1 MDEDLKRAFAPS
13 VNHESRVKQSLT
25 SQHTAVLLHS
35 SQPSLHWHQLN
46 QSPWTDPTSNFISTV
61 PKCRQPYLKGTT
73 SWAPSSGSW
82 ILAANSE
89 LEFSFVLAM
98 VYKLW
103 SWMLFLQHTRWE
115 CNSTSPAWGGVL
127 PPSLIFSSFSSG
139 SPSSS
144 AALLSY
150 PPSLFQSPKLLL
162 FFQLRAAAVISSLWW
177 KTDYHGLHPQLHAF
191 EFRPPSAGKIQVR
204 HIALHLA
211 VFDRYCPKCNKVS
224 LPRDLLNP
232 KTVFSGTR
240 GQFTRDKY

>member
-1 MDEDLKRAFAPS
+1 M
-13 VNHESRVKQSLT
+13 
-25 SQHTAVLLHS
+25 
-35 SQPSLHWHQLN
+35 
-46 QSPWTDPTSNFISTV
+46 
-61 PKCRQPYLKGTT
+61 T

-89 LEFSFVLAM
+89 LEFSFVLPM

-115 CNSTSPAWGGVL
+115 CNSTSPAWGRVL

-191 EFRPPSAGKIQVR
+191 EFRPPSEDRLIRAGREMQA
-204 HIALHLA
+204 HP
-211 VFDRYCPKCNKVS
+211 CCTVS
-224 LPRDLLNP
+224 VEWVLLLM
-232 KTVFSGTR
+232 FSGYQRSTR
-240 GQFTRDKY
+240 QTSDMALFKNAPPGFIHHSVSVEFLCRSPEFHHLHSVQLLLSVLNIK